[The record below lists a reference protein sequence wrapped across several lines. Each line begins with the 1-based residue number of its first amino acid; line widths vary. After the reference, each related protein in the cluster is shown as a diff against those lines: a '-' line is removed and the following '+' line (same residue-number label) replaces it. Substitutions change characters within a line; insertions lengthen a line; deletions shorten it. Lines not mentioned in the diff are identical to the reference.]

1 MTLAIAVSAL
11 ALAALP
17 AVMTAF
23 NLTAYRAPRSS
34 RRSRA
39 DRPPPA
45 VSLLIPARNEEGS
58 IGEAVTS
65 ALASRNVELEIVV
78 MDDGSEDGTA
88 EVVRMLSRRDSRV
101 RLAGS
106 PALPE
111 GWNGK
116 QHACACLAAEARHP
130 VLVFIDAD
138 VRLFPDALRRIVDEL
153 DRSGA
158 DLLSGIPRQ
167 RTGTLAE
174 KLVIPLIHFVLLG
187 FLPIHAA
194 RRTRRPAF
202 AAGCGQLFATRADSY
217 LQAGGHGAIRSSRHD
232 GLKLPRAFRARGLV
246 TDLFDATGLAV
257 CRMYRGAGELWRGF
271 AKNADEAM
279 ATPSAIV
286 PWTVL
291 LLGGQVVPVLLLP
304 LFAAIGSSGPPLWS
318 AALAVSLGYGTRLI
332 LAIRFRQ
339 SFLGVLLHPLGV
351 CLMMAI
357 QWYALVSSRVG
368 RRIEWKGRAPV
379 VDRT

>member
-1 MTLAIAVSAL
+1 VTLALAVSAL

-23 NLTAYRAPRSS
+23 NLIAYRAPRSS
-34 RRSRA
+34 HRSRM

-45 VSLLIPARNEEGS
+45 VSLLIPARNEEQS
-58 IGEAVTS
+58 IGEAVSS
-65 ALASRNVELEIVV
+65 ALASREIELEIIV

-88 EVVRMLSRRDSRV
+88 EVVRRLSRRDSRV
-101 RLAGS
+101 RLAES

-138 VRLFPDALRRIVDEL
+138 VRLSPDALRRIVDEL

-167 RTGTLAE
+167 LTGTLAE
-174 KLVIPLIHFVLLG
+174 KLVVPLIHFVLLG

-194 RRTRRPAF
+194 RRSRRPAF
-202 AAGCGQLFATRADSY
+202 AAGCGQLFAARADAY
-217 LQAGGHGAIRSSRHD
+217 AQAGGHGAIRSSRHD
-232 GLKLPRAFRARGLV
+232 GLKLPRAFRSRGLV
-246 TDLFDATGLAV
+246 TDLFDATGVAV
-257 CRMYRGAGELWRGF
+257 CRMYSSAGDLWRGF

-279 ATPSAIV
+279 ATRSAIV

-291 LLGGQVVPVLLLP
+291 LLGGQVAPLLLLP
-304 LFAAIGSSGPPLWS
+304 VLAAVSSSGLALWS

-339 SFLGVLLHPLGV
+339 SILGALLHPLGV
-351 CLMMAI
+351 SLIVAI
-357 QWYALVSSRVG
+357 QWYALFSSRSG

-379 VDRT
+379 EDRT